1 MIPIKK
7 EFNFLNRMV
16 KLVFYA
22 TFVFTGVFIYIS
34 WSLNWE
40 SLASLL
46 VDKWFTIMVGELV
59 IMGGIQIVKEVAQ
72 SRLRINEMKVERGIY
87 IDKEEL

>member
-1 MIPIKK
+1 
-7 EFNFLNRMV
+7 MV

-22 TFVFTGVFIYIS
+22 TFIFTGVMVYIS

-40 SLASLL
+40 NMASLL
-46 VDKWFTIMVGELV
+46 VDKWFTIMVGELI

-72 SRLRINEMKVERGIY
+72 SRLRINEMKAERE
-87 IDKEEL
+87 DCKQEEIRYDE

>member
-1 MIPIKK
+1 
-7 EFNFLNRMV
+7 MV

-22 TFVFTGVFIYIS
+22 TFVFTAVFIYIA
-34 WSLNWE
+34 WNLNWE
-40 SLASLL
+40 GLASLL
-46 VDKWFTIMVGELV
+46 IDKWFTIMVGELV

-72 SRLRINEMKVERGIY
+72 SRLRINEMKVEREIC